1 MMQKRTPLRLF
12 LVYFA
17 SFIAAMVLAW
27 LILTRVAEGVRD
39 GYLVLLLL
47 PPLGGMAVFH
57 GVFPLLSR
65 IRLGLE
71 FVAVGGGLVY
81 GTGAFLALAVWLG
94 LLDPGT
100 ALMLWIALVFGPGWW
115 LISQRAEKIDY
126 FK

>member
-39 GYLVLLLL
+39 GYAVLLLL

-57 GVFPLLSR
+57 GLFPLLSR

-71 FVAVGGGLVY
+71 FIAVGGALVY
-81 GTGAFLALAVWLG
+81 GTGAVMGALVWLG
-94 LLDPGT
+94 FLDPGS
-100 ALMLWIALVFGPGWW
+100 ALVLWLVGVFGPGWW
-115 LISQRAEKIDY
+115 LMSQRAEKIGY
-126 FK
+126 FE

>member
-17 SFIAAMVLAW
+17 SFIAAMVMAW

-57 GVFPLLSR
+57 GLFPLLSR

-71 FVAVGGGLVY
+71 FIALGGALVY
-81 GTGAFLALAVWLG
+81 GAGVVMASLIWFG
-94 LLDPGT
+94 LLDPGS
-100 ALMLWIALVFGPGWW
+100 AFVLWLVFVFGPGWW
-115 LISQRAEKIDY
+115 ILSQHAEKIGY

>member
-1 MMQKRTPLRLF
+1 MMQKRTLLRLF

-39 GYLVLLLL
+39 GYAVLLLL

-57 GVFPLLSR
+57 GLFPLLSR

-71 FVAVGGGLVY
+71 FIAVGGALVY
-81 GTGAFLALAVWLG
+81 GTGAVMGALVWLG
-94 LLDPGT
+94 FLDPGS
-100 ALMLWIALVFGPGWW
+100 ALVLWLVGVFGPGWW
-115 LISQRAEKIDY
+115 LMSQRAEKIGY
-126 FK
+126 FE